1 MIAAARRGLAGRD
14 IVQELRLAG
23 KITLAGTLS
32 WWVASALGAR
42 LPIFAVLVPL
52 VAMTGDPFSAV
63 SVSVDRVLG
72 IFAGVG
78 LGIGL
83 VHLTLPGT
91 VTVALALAAGM
102 GVGIVLRVGARV
114 NTQAAVSALFMIGVA
129 GSSQAG
135 IARVWETGIGAVL
148 TVLVAAL
155 VWPPDPLRE
164 LRRRLERLR
173 QGLAVD
179 LAAIAVDLATGSGA
193 AAARLEL
200 VRTHSRDAVRD
211 VFELEPARRALR
223 WSPLRRSDLPAVLE
237 TEARI
242 NLAAR
247 LYRHARALARDVAD
261 LSVHSETLAA
271 ATRHLAG
278 AADDALSG
286 LDAGARLDL
295 ADAALA
301 HPADG
306 EAAIVAAQLRQLLAD
321 LRPAAGGE

>member
-1 MIAAARRGLAGRD
+1 
-14 IVQELRLAG
+14 
-23 KITLAGTLS
+23 
-32 WWVASALGAR
+32 
-42 LPIFAVLVPL
+42 
-52 VAMTGDPFSAV
+52 
-63 SVSVDRVLG
+63 
-72 IFAGVG
+72 
-78 LGIGL
+78 
-83 VHLTLPGT
+83 
-91 VTVALALAAGM
+91 
-102 GVGIVLRVGARV
+102 
-114 NTQAAVSALFMIGVA
+114 
-129 GSSQAG
+129 
-135 IARVWETGIGAVL
+135 
-148 TVLVAAL
+148 VLVAAL